1 MKYLLTFAVAAACS
15 LASASSGVAQDVR
28 IQGGSQGPR
37 LGNYNQFSNYGS
49 DSYGRRLN
57 RYQNNYGYHNN
68 GYYND
73 GHHNDGHHNNG
84 HHNNGY
90 HNDGYHNDGYS
101 HSGQYGYRNHDYYGG
116 NYGRVRDY
124 RGYYRTNP
132 YSGYNNGYYSRPG
145 FSIGGP
151 SSRVYFGF

>member
-1 MKYLLTFAVAAACS
+1 MKYLLAFAIAAAYG
-15 LASASSGVAQDVR
+15 LASPSAGMAQDVR
-28 IQGGSQGPR
+28 IQTGPQGLRIGTPH
-37 LGNYNQFSNYGS
+37 QFSNYGS

-73 GHHNDGHHNNG
+73 GHHNY
-84 HHNNGY
+84 GY
-90 HNDGYHNDGYS
+90 RNDGYRQ
-101 HSGQYGYRNHDYYGG
+101 SGQYGYQNHDYYGG

-124 RGYYRTNP
+124 RGYYRSNP

-145 FSIGGP
+145 FSIGGG